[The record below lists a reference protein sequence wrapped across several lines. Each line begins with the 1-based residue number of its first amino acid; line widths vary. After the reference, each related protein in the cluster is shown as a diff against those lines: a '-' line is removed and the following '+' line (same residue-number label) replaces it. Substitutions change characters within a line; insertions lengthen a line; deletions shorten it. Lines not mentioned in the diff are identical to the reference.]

1 MANYRYKAKN
11 AQGET
16 VSGTVSAQNETDA
29 VADIRRQGLVVFS
42 LDHKRGGESEPTS
55 PAGKAHSEG
64 AGGGLF
70 SFSMGKK
77 KIKLQGVRVKTSE
90 MVVFTRQLSTMISAG
105 IRL

>member
-29 VADIRRQGLVVFS
+29 VAEIRRQGLVVFS
-42 LDHKRGGESEPTS
+42 LDAKRGGESEPTS
-55 PAGKAHSEG
+55 PAGKAQAHAQG
-64 AGGGLF
+64 GGGLF

-77 KIKLQGVRVKTSE
+77 KIKLQGVRVKTAE
-90 MVVFTRQLSTMISAG
+90 MVVFTRQLST
-105 IRL
+105 